1 MEMRQI
7 AIPGVSLL
15 LEDQQKMIQLQFRYY
30 TVVLVNGDHRIVL
43 LTSEFFLFPGLLLRD
58 AGSDVFGHRTLV
70 LSEMDVPDGAEL
82 LLDYGSKYWGDKT
95 KGD

>member
-1 MEMRQI
+1 M
-7 AIPGVSLL
+7 
-15 LEDQQKMIQLQFRYY
+15 
-30 TVVLVNGDHRIVL
+30 L